1 MSISNFT
8 SAEIK
13 LMIHATEDAVNVL
26 AAIKK
31 VLQIEPEE
39 FTANSIKG
47 HFGNMIVLFK
57 VILNSKRATE
67 IAYKIIDMMSNE
79 DRFLMYNDFDL
90 YIDAKNSIYLRISK
104 QKLFEHKVVLEQT
117 DSLKIK
123 LKIVKSFQ
131 SRSKIQNFR
140 RMLIDGDG
148 D

>member
-67 IAYKIIDMMSNE
+67 IAYKIIDMMNNE

>member
-13 LMIHATEDAVNVL
+13 LMIHATEDTMNVL
-26 AAIKK
+26 SAIKK

-47 HFGNMIVLFK
+47 HFGNIIILFK
-57 VILNSKRATE
+57 AILNSKRATE

-104 QKLFEHKVVLEQT
+104 QKLFERKVVLEQT

-123 LKIVKSFQ
+123 LKFVRSYQ
-131 SRSKIQNFR
+131 SRSEIQNFR